1 MQAPDE
7 EEIPALGIVF
17 DADIGNNIDDVLAL
31 GLLYGF
37 DSKKPVEA
45 RLLSVSITKSNIK
58 AAQFCEAVER
68 FYTQITNRS
77 FPERFRRSNAS
88 PVGLALDGKM
98 AADTPLLTEPL
109 SKRDAEDKPLYPQ
122 SIEKITDT
130 ADAAALIRNSLTAQ
144 YDHNASVV
152 LTGPAT
158 NLAQVLELHG
168 AKEIIKDKVRLLTV
182 AVGDYPDGPP
192 EEAIVTDIA
201 AAKKLFAE
209 WPTQIVAV
217 GPDIGK
223 QLLYPAT
230 SIENDFGWTAMH
242 PIVDAYRAFRPMP
255 YDAPTTAM
263 AAALYAVRPDEG
275 YFQASEPGTITVLDD
290 GRTRFTPSAD
300 GKHRYLTLDPT
311 KKDQIVKTYTEIVS
325 AEPAPR
331 ELPRFLKKLIEDEK
345 KKEEEK
351 KQEQQQQQQQ
361 SQ

>member
-158 NLAQVLELHG
+158 NLAQVLGLHG

-209 WPTQIVAV
+209 WPTQIIAV

-223 QLLYPAT
+223 QLLYPAAASRT
-230 SIENDFGWTAMH
+230 ISAGPRCIPSWT
-242 PIVDAYRAFRPMP
+242 PIARSGRCPTTRPPPPWPPRSTPCGPTRVTFRPP
-255 YDAPTTAM
+255 SPAPSPCSTTA
-263 AAALYAVRPDEG
+263 ARALRRPPT
-275 YFQASEPGTITVLDD
+275 ASIAT
-290 GRTRFTPSAD
+290 
-300 GKHRYLTLDPT
+300 
-311 KKDQIVKTYTEIVS
+311 
-325 AEPAPR
+325 
-331 ELPRFLKKLIEDEK
+331 
-345 KKEEEK
+345 
-351 KQEQQQQQQQ
+351 
-361 SQ
+361 